1 MDIVKIIHI
10 SCAILSIS
18 GFVARGLMMINGTPM
33 LSARWVKISPHI
45 VDTVLLL
52 SAIILASQW
61 GWSALQMPW
70 LMAKITALLIYIA
83 LGALALRPGR
93 PQSVRVT
100 AWLAAII
107 TFGYIVLVATTKNP
121 FVFS

>member
-1 MDIVKIIHI
+1 
-10 SCAILSIS
+10 
-18 GFVARGLMMINGTPM
+18 MIKGSSLLT
-33 LSARWVKISPHI
+33 ARWVKLSPHVI
-45 VDTVLLL
+45 DTVLLT

-93 PQSVRVT
+93 PQSIRVT

-107 TFGYIVLVATTKNP
+107 TFGYIVLVATTKTP
-121 FVFS
+121 FVLG